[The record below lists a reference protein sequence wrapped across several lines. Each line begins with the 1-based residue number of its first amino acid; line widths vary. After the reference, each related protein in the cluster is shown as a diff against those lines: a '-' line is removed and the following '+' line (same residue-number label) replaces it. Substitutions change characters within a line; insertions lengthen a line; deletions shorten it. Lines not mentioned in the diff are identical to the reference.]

1 MSSKIS
7 KYILNVHIISV
18 SLFLGLSACGN
29 KNYKTELA
37 QIDSLKNVLDS
48 TEQIKQFD
56 TGYYKTLLDS
66 VKKDMELV
74 GAYYPDSLTIDQA
87 LTMDY
92 YKSINKATTNF
103 LEAYTILVK
112 ETEALQKQLNDLK
125 GTLKA
130 GEMSLD
136 SFNYYFAREEED
148 VTKHVAQYK
157 KVVGPIISVN
167 SFKDSIMQEAQ
178 VVINKSKELRDK
190 QGN

>member
-29 KNYKTELA
+29 KNYKKELA

-74 GAYYPDSLTIDQA
+74 GEYYPDSLTIDQA

-136 SFNYYFAREEED
+136 SFNYYFAREKED